1 MKYQA
6 KAGSGILGKDP
17 FSSKNKVR
25 GVGGGWGG
33 DFPERV
39 ELLKGLG
46 A

>member
-25 GVGGGWGG
+25 GVGGGVGG
-33 DFPERV
+33 GFSR
-39 ELLKGLG
+39 KGG
-46 A
+46 AA

>member
-25 GVGGGWGG
+25 GVGG